1 MRQNFN
7 IRTDDDDFVENR
19 EGPKE
24 ESGDEIELLVHAEES
39 SVDSDYDEPKNEDV
53 EMIDESIISSNHI
66 SSLQEPSYQLFP
78 ENQFNASINGGI
90 YGSGDINKLI
100 NQFHS

>member
-19 EGPKE
+19 EGPKQ

-39 SVDSDYDEPKNEDV
+39 SVDSDYDEPNNEDV

-66 SSLQEPSYQLFP
+66 SSL
-78 ENQFNASINGGI
+78 
-90 YGSGDINKLI
+90 
-100 NQFHS
+100 